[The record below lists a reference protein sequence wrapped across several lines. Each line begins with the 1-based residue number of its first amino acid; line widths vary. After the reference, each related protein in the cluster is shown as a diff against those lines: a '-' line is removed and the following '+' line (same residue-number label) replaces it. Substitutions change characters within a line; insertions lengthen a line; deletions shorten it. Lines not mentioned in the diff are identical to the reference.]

1 MNLFLKN
8 KKGFT
13 LVELL
18 IVIVIIMLITV
29 FVYLSLFRR
38 KGFSELYSTR
48 DQIVALLREA
58 QNNAI
63 SQNKDSEWG
72 VYFSNLTSTSSFYSL
87 FYGTIYSTSTSLKK
101 YNLPTS
107 VQYNTSTIPTGSSL
121 TIYFNKITGIS
132 STSTSIILNFNL
144 SNQTIASSTI
154 NINQS
159 GLISFN

>member
-13 LVELL
+13 LTELL
-18 IVIVIIMLITV
+18 IVIVIIMLIIV

-63 SQNKDSEWG
+63 SQKQDSEWG
-72 VYFSNLTSTSSFYSL
+72 VYFSNLTSTSPFYSL
-87 FYGTIYSTSTSLKK
+87 FYGTTYSTSTSLKK

-107 VQYNTSTIPTGSSL
+107 VKYNTSTIPTGSSL
-121 TIYFNKITGIS
+121 TIYFNKITGMP

>member
-13 LVELL
+13 LAELL

-29 FVYLSLFRR
+29 FIYLNLFRR
-38 KGFSELYSTR
+38 KGFNELYSTR

-63 SQNKDSEWG
+63 FQKQDSEWG
-72 VYFSNLTSTSSFYSL
+72 VYFLNSTSTSPSYSL
-87 FYGTIYSTSTSLKK
+87 FYGITYSTSTSLKK

-107 VQYNTSTIPTGSSL
+107 VEYDTSTIASGNSL
-121 TIYFNKITGIS
+121 TIYFNKTTGLP
-132 STSTSIILNFNL
+132 STSTSIILNFNFG
-144 SNQTIASSTI
+144 NQIIASSTI